1 MLYILLFLII
11 LIIILIII
19 ANIQIINYNTYEN
32 LTISSV
38 SNKRAISTVK
48 PYSRDRKISSIIHNK
63 PNDRKKEIEDVQIL
77 DDIEKTAY
85 SLQTTNTNY

>member
-1 MLYILLFLII
+1 MLYVLLFLVILVII
-11 LIIILIII
+11 LLII
-19 ANIQIINYNTYEN
+19 ANIQKINSNKYEN
-32 LTISSV
+32 LTISTI
-38 SNKRAISTVK
+38 SNKRAISTIK

-85 SLQTTNTNY
+85 SLVTD

>member
-1 MLYILLFLII
+1 MLYVLLFLII
-11 LIIILIII
+11 LVIILLII
-19 ANIQIINYNTYEN
+19 ANIQKINSNKYEN
-32 LTISSV
+32 LTMSAV
-38 SNKRAISTVK
+38 SPKRAISTVK

-85 SLQTTNTNY
+85 SLVTD